1 MSITN
6 YTLLKNYMDKRF
18 AKLERGLGTGVYGV
32 SWDKSS
38 DPTLARIND
47 SVGMI
52 ANVGVDNQVV
62 QNDFDFAPIFGE
74 MHEVIDSYGNVFIRI
89 PKFYIKKTDGDNF
102 KTWQVSKIRYPGFYL
117 PWCFW
122 DFEKSVELPYVD
134 IGKYNA
140 SLSDD
145 GKLQS
150 VAGVPP
156 LVSTNIVQFRNY
168 AQANNVGGLRGYQQ
182 LDVHTYDILRTLMFI
197 EFATLDMQSVMRGFV
212 DGRFGV
218 EADVAI
224 ISETATNRIVLNSA
238 SAAGYRVGQT
248 ISVGTSRYGT
258 QVFYG
263 RSILAIEDY
272 DADSKA
278 IVFDGEPVD
287 IAVGNLLQN
296 TGAVSGFSDKVAAS
310 SGSIG
315 SNSEGKYPC
324 MYRGIENPYG
334 SVWQWVD
341 GVNINDHQSWVCK
354 NAEQYASNLFAS
366 PYEMIGYVNSDTNG
380 YVMRMGFDSAF
391 PFAEFPVEVGG
402 TASTYYS
409 DYYYRN
415 TGQRVARVGGNLN
428 FGSNAGPSYWSST
441 STSSVSNVHFGGRLL
456 KKPL

>member
-1 MSITN
+1 MSAITAALMN
-6 YTLLKNYMDKRF
+6 KRIN
-18 AKLERGLGTGVYGV
+18 KLDRELDYKAPIFGVY
-32 SWDKSS
+32 WDKGESPQLIRTH
-38 DPTLARIND
+38 DAQ
-47 SVGMI
+47 GME
-52 ANVGVDNQVV
+52 ANVGVDGQWA
-62 QNDFDFAPIFGE
+62 QNDFDSAPIFGQ
-74 MHEVIDSYGNVFIRI
+74 MGEVEDTYGNRFIRI
-89 PKFYIKKTDGDNF
+89 PRLYIRKHIGPDFHLVGVT
-102 KTWQVSKIRYPGFYL
+102 TRPLPGFYL

-134 IGKYNA
+134 IGKYNT

-156 LVSTNIVQFRNY
+156 LVHTNIVQFRNY

-182 LDVHTYDILRTLMFI
+182 LDVHTYDILQTLMFI

-212 DGRFGV
+212 DGRYGV

-258 QVFYG
+258 NVFYG

-272 DADSKA
+272 DADNKA

-287 IAVGNLLQN
+287 IAAGNLLQN

-315 SNSEGKYPC
+315 SNAEGKYPC

-341 GVNINDHQSWVCK
+341 GVNINYYQSWVCK
-354 NAEQYASNLFAS
+354 DAEQYASNLFAS
-366 PYEMIGYVNSDTNG
+366 PYEMLGYVNSDTNG
-380 YVMRMGFDSAF
+380 YVMQMGFDPAF

-415 TGQRVARVGGNLN
+415 TGQRVARVGGSLHL
-428 FGSNAGPSYWSST
+428 GSSAGPSYWALADSS
-441 STSSVSNVHFGGRLL
+441 SYAHVYAGGRLV
-456 KKPL
+456 KKAL